1 MIEGAMPSNN
11 PISLTLPPFSGAT
24 RQLVLWNLVLFFAI
38 AVLTLLPGTAFAVLL
53 THLVLGPFA
62 VAHGQ
67 IWQLVTYAFLN
78 FGIVNTAFALLTLW
92 FIGAML
98 EGARGSRWIYELY
111 FTATIGGALLASA
124 IALTG
129 LVHSPFP
136 GASGPYAGIFGL
148 LIATAVLFGDQEF
161 LLFFLIR
168 LKAKYL
174 VAIYILI
181 DLAILLKSSDNFE
194 ALLHLS
200 GALAGYLY
208 LRLVPGRGLAF
219 GVTERL
225 YGLRNEYYRSKRR
238 RAARKFEV
246 YMGKQ
251 GRKVQ
256 FDKDG
261 RYVDPDIKRDPT
273 DKRWMN

>member
-1 MIEGAMPSNN
+1 MPSNN

-24 RQLVLWNLVLFFAI
+24 RQLVLWNLILFFAI
-38 AVLTLLPGTAFAVLL
+38 AVLTLLPGTAFAILL
-53 THLVLGPFA
+53 AHLVLTPFA

-98 EGARGSRWIYELY
+98 EGARGSRWLFELY
-111 FTATIGGALLASA
+111 FTSTIAGALIASA

-129 LVHSPFP
+129 LVHAPFP
-136 GASGPYAGIFGL
+136 GASGPYTGIFGL
-148 LIATAVLFGDQEF
+148 LIATAVLFGEQEF

-181 DLAILLKSSDNFE
+181 DLAILLKSSDNFQ

-208 LRLVPGRGLAF
+208 LRLVPSRGLAF

-225 YGLRNEYYRSKRR
+225 YGLRNDYYRAKRR

-261 RYVDPDIKRDPT
+261 RYVDPDAKRNPS
-273 DKRWMN
+273 DKSWMN

>member
-1 MIEGAMPSNN
+1 MPSNN

-24 RQLVLWNLVLFFAI
+24 RQLVLWNVVIFFI
-38 AVLTLLPGTAFAVLL
+38 VAVLSLLPGAALSILL
-53 THLVLGPFA
+53 AHLVLSPFA

-67 IWQLVTYAFLN
+67 LWQLVTYAFLN
-78 FGIVNTAFALLTLW
+78 FGIFNTAFALLTLW
-92 FIGAML
+92 FIGSML
-98 EGARGSRWIYELY
+98 EGARGSRWLYELY
-111 FTATIGGALLASA
+111 FSSIAGGALIASA
-124 IALTG
+124 VALTG
-129 LVHSPFP
+129 LVRPATGS
-136 GASGPYAGIFGL
+136 SGPSAGIFGL
-148 LIATAVLFGDQEF
+148 LIATALLFGDQEV

-181 DLAILLKSSDNFE
+181 DLAILLKSSDNFQ

-200 GALAGYLY
+200 GALSGFLY
-208 LRLVPGRGLAF
+208 LRLVPSRGIAF

-225 YGLRNEYYRSKRR
+225 YGLRNDYYRAKRR

-261 RYVDPDIKRDPT
+261 RYVDPDKDLDPS

>member
-1 MIEGAMPSNN
+1 MPSNN

-24 RQLVLWNLVLFFAI
+24 RQLVLWNLVIFFAI
-38 AVLTLLPGTAFAVLL
+38 AVFSLLPGTALAILL
-53 THLVLGPFA
+53 AHLALSPFA

-67 IWQLVTYAFLN
+67 VWQLVTYAFLN
-78 FGIVNTAFALLTLW
+78 FGILNTAFALLTLW
-92 FIGAML
+92 FSGAML
-98 EGARGSRWIYELY
+98 EGARGSRWLFELF
-111 FTATIGGALLASA
+111 FTSAIGGALLASA

-129 LVHSPFP
+129 LVRPLSA
-136 GASGPYAGIFGL
+136 ASGPYTGIFGL
-148 LIATAVLFGDQEF
+148 LVATAVLFGDQEF

-200 GALAGYLY
+200 GALAGYLF
-208 LRLVPGRGLAF
+208 LRLVPTRGLAF
-219 GVTERL
+219 GLTERL

-261 RYVDPDIKRDPT
+261 RYVDPDSSQDPT